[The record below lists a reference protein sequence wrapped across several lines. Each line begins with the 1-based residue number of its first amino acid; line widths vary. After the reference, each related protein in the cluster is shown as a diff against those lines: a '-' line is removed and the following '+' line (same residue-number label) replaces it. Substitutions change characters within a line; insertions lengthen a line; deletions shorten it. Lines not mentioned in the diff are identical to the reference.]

1 MKQQTTIEH
10 VKLSLFPSD
19 HLKKKPQ
26 AMAFDLVEKELIEEG
41 SLNVF
46 PFQQVDI
53 PSSLVTVEGK
63 SPDKQVSFKISPEK
77 IMVTWKNI
85 DDSEDFVAPELGE
98 IESKLEKLTEALNID
113 SYNRVGFIS
122 RRYKPMD
129 DPAGKIAN
137 YFFKEFEDKNSKDI
151 ELKFTIPT
159 DMNLDDDEIEYNRH
173 FYVISGE
180 KNISKQPVYIQI
192 SDFNTFKEDKQE
204 WSSKRVLKFV
214 DKVYSDVIGGELLI
228 DKK

>member
-1 MKQQTTIEH
+1 MILISDIIEPMKQITIEH

-19 HLKKKPQ
+19 QLKKKPQ
-26 AMAFDLVEKELIEEG
+26 AMAFDLVEKELIEED

-77 IMVTWKNI
+77 IMVTWKNS

-129 DPAGKIAN
+129 WLCN
-137 YFFKEFEDKNSKDI
+137 
-151 ELKFTIPT
+151 
-159 DMNLDDDEIEYNRH
+159 
-173 FYVISGE
+173 
-180 KNISKQPVYIQI
+180 
-192 SDFNTFKEDKQE
+192 
-204 WSSKRVLKFV
+204 
-214 DKVYSDVIGGELLI
+214 
-228 DKK
+228 